1 MSEIVKLIKEDFI
14 SQNPENVF
22 QNGKYKH
29 SSSEQILGKLTN
41 IYIEWYGLR
50 NLSIRRYVLDVRL
63 GICTVGCDVL
73 WGSDHDHMDLKSY
86 QKVGE

>member
-29 SSSEQILGKLTN
+29 SSSEQFLENWPTFI
-41 IYIEWYGLR
+41 
-50 NLSIRRYVLDVRL
+50 
-63 GICTVGCDVL
+63 
-73 WGSDHDHMDLKSY
+73 
-86 QKVGE
+86 